1 MPTPDS
7 GPISFNDL
15 NAALGKSSSTT
26 ISLASASLGYYT
38 SINVNSIDR
47 PDGSA
52 PYSMTE
58 WYGYNENAI
67 ATTIFNISSATAI
80 DLNEACA
87 LVIDSVLYH
96 NGLNASPDIG
106 DYVFLDSEG
115 ESPFNG
121 GQSYYKIDGNLLLGI
136 DNTGEILAKEG
147 CRG

>member
-7 GPISFNDL
+7 GQISFNDL

-67 ATTIFNISSATAI
+67 ETTIFNISSTAAI
-80 DLNEACA
+80 DPSEACA

-96 NGLNASPDIG
+96 NGIYDEPEIG
-106 DYVFLDSEG
+106 DYVFIDAEG
-115 ESPFNG
+115 NETFNG
-121 GQSYYKIDGNLLLGI
+121 AQSYYKINGNLILGI
-136 DNTGEILAKEG
+136 DNNGEILAKEG

>member
-26 ISLASASLGYYT
+26 ISLASASLGYYA

-52 PYSMTE
+52 PYSVSE

-67 ATTIFNISSATAI
+67 ATTMFNISSNNST
-80 DLNEACA
+80 DDGACSLA
-87 LVIDSVLYH
+87 VDTVLYH
-96 NGLNASPDIG
+96 SGLTDEPTPG
-106 DYVFLDSEG
+106 DFIYMDSEG
-115 ESPFNG
+115 AETFDG
-121 GQSYYKIDGNLLLGI
+121 GGNFFKIDGNLI
-136 DNTGEILAKEG
+136 ISIASNGEVVSSQG